1 MPSVGAAA
9 VARERGGGDHGLST
23 TRRSLCGATPIDPK
37 EPAAGLSANGR
48 YDFAI
53 VHPSLGH
60 DPGED
65 FAALNLP
72 PKTVRAQALTLLVA
86 LLVPLVSSA
95 SNDAAK
101 VGSIVDGTIRPLM
114 SQHEIPG
121 MAVSLTVDGR
131 SYVFNYGV
139 SSKESQAP
147 VTDSTI
153 FEIGS
158 ISKMF
163 TTTLAALGHVTGKL
177 SLDEHP
183 GRHLPRLKG
192 RPIDRATLLH
202 LGTYTAGGL
211 PLQFPDPVGDDS
223 AALAY
228 FQGWKANGPPGT
240 VRQYSN
246 PSIALL
252 GAVTAVA
259 MKDRFASLIETQL
272 LRKLG
277 MNHTYIQV
285 PPHAMADYAWGYRE
299 GRPVR
304 VNPGPMDD
312 ETYGIK
318 STASDLLRFV
328 QANIDSSGLDASLR
342 EAIRITHVGRFRV
355 GGMVQGFGWEQ
366 FPHPLS
372 RELLLGGNSKE
383 VIFDPNTVQPV
394 VSQRAASSR
403 LFGKTGSTGG
413 FGAYVAFVPV
423 KRIGLVILA
432 NKNFPI
438 PARVEAAYA
447 ILDQLVPSPR

>member
-1 MPSVGAAA
+1 
-9 VARERGGGDHGLST
+9 
-23 TRRSLCGATPIDPK
+23 
-37 EPAAGLSANGR
+37 
-48 YDFAI
+48 
-53 VHPSLGH
+53 
-60 DPGED
+60 
-65 FAALNLP
+65 
-72 PKTVRAQALTLLVA
+72 
-86 LLVPLVSSA
+86 
-95 SNDAAK
+95 
-101 VGSIVDGTIRPLM
+101 
-114 SQHEIPG
+114 

-131 SYVFNYGV
+131 SYAFNYGV

-163 TTTLAALGHVTGKL
+163 TTTLAAFGHVTGKL

-183 GRHLPRLKG
+183 GRYLPRLKG

-211 PLQFPDPVGDDS
+211 PLQFPDPIADES

-228 FQGWKANGPPGT
+228 FHGWKAEGPPGT

-246 PSIALL
+246 PSIGLL
-252 GAVTAVA
+252 GVVTAVA
-259 MKDRFASLIETQL
+259 MKDGFARLMETHV

-277 MNHTYIQV
+277 MSHTYIQV
-285 PPHAMADYAWGYRE
+285 PPQAMADYAWGYRE

-304 VNPGPMDD
+304 VSPGPLDD

-328 QANIDSSGLDASLR
+328 QANVDPSGLDSSLR
-342 EAIRITHVGRFRV
+342 EAIHITQVGRFRV

-372 RELLLGGNSKE
+372 RELLLGGNAEE
-383 VIFDPNTVQPV
+383 VIFDPNPVQPV

-403 LFGKTGSTGG
+403 LFDKTGSTGG
-413 FGAYVAFVPV
+413 FGAYVAFVPAKQV
-423 KRIGLVILA
+423 GLVILA

>member
-1 MPSVGAAA
+1 MRCA
-9 VARERGGGDHGLST
+9 
-23 TRRSLCGATPIDPK
+23 I
-37 EPAAGLSANGR
+37 SALRIG
-48 YDFAI
+48 
-53 VHPSLGH
+53 V
-60 DPGED
+60 
-65 FAALNLP
+65 NLP
-72 PKTVRAQALTLLVA
+72 TKPMLAQALTLLLA
-86 LLVPLVSSA
+86 LLVPLASSA
-95 SNDAAK
+95 SNDATK
-101 VGSIVDGTIRPLM
+101 VRAIVDRTIRPLM
-114 SQHEIPG
+114 SQHDIPG

-139 SSKESQAP
+139 SSKESQAQ

-163 TTTLAALGHVTGKL
+163 TTTLVAVGHVTGKL
-177 SLDEHP
+177 SLDDHP
-183 GRHLPRLKG
+183 GRYVPRLKG

-211 PLQFPDPVGDDS
+211 PLQFPDPIGDDS

-228 FQGWKANGPPGT
+228 FHGWKAEGAPGT

-246 PSIALL
+246 PSIGLL
-252 GAVTAVA
+252 GAVAAVA
-259 MKDRFASLIETQL
+259 MKDSFARLIETQL

-277 MNHTYIQV
+277 MSHTYIQV
-285 PPHAMADYAWGYRE
+285 PPHAMRDYAWGYRE
-299 GRPVR
+299 GKPVR
-304 VNPGPMDD
+304 VNPGPLDD

-318 STASDLLRFV
+318 STATDLLRFV
-328 QANIDSSGLDASLR
+328 QANIDPSGLDPSLR
-342 EAIRITHVGRFRV
+342 EAIHITHVGRFRV

-372 RELLLGGNSKE
+372 RELLLAGNAE
-383 VIFDPNTVQPV
+383 DVIFDPIPVQPV

-403 LFGKTGSTGG
+403 LLDKTGSTGG
-413 FGAYVAFVPV
+413 FGAYVAFVPA

-447 ILDQLVPSPR
+447 ILDQLVSSPR